1 VDSLALRLPD
11 THFEPA
17 RIIATTGWTTSNLS
31 QGMDAQQID
40 TSSFD
45 LVSLLI
51 GVNNQY
57 QGLPLEAYETD
68 FVQLLNRSV
77 ELAGGQPD
85 RVFVVSIPDYGYTP
99 FGQGNQSA
107 ISEDLAN
114 FNAACAQLT
123 AEAGIA
129 HYNITPISQQ
139 WPAASNW
146 VAQDG
151 LHPSAPQYAAWV
163 SSFAAEVQSQ
173 LTE

>member
-1 VDSLALRLPD
+1 
-11 THFEPA
+11 
-17 RIIATTGWTTSNLS
+17 
-31 QGMDAQQID
+31 MDAQQID

-99 FGQGNQSA
+99 FGSRQPIRHFRGPR
-107 ISEDLAN
+107 
-114 FNAACAQLT
+114 QLQCCMCPT
-123 AEAGIA
+123 HG
-129 HYNITPISQQ
+129 
-139 WPAASNW
+139 
-146 VAQDG
+146 
-151 LHPSAPQYAAWV
+151 
-163 SSFAAEVQSQ
+163 
-173 LTE
+173 

>member
-1 VDSLALRLPD
+1 
-11 THFEPA
+11 
-17 RIIATTGWTTSNLS
+17 
-31 QGMDAQQID
+31 M
-40 TSSFD
+40 
-45 LVSLLI
+45 
-51 GVNNQY
+51 
-57 QGLPLEAYETD
+57 
-68 FVQLLNRSV
+68 
-77 ELAGGQPD
+77 
-85 RVFVVSIPDYGYTP
+85 FVVSIPDYGYTP